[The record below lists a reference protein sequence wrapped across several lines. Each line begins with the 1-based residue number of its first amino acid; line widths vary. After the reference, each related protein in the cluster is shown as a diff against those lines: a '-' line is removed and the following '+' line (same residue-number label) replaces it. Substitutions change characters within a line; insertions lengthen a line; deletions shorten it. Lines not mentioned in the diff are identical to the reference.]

1 MKKYIQKIL
10 RGLKAF
16 LSKKFPSFATRVE
29 EVIADTIDVEDVV
42 EQYCYHHEFV
52 TNEQVY
58 DIVDDRM
65 DNAEW
70 DISDHERDL
79 IHLFEAEEF
88 IRSSDIESMIDE
100 RVEGLLH
107 EDDFEDSLRN
117 YGYLNKLIKKEVQ
130 DYLSQN
136 YEVRFILSEKDSTS

>member
-16 LSKKFPSFATRVE
+16 LSKKFPSFTTRVE
-29 EVIADTIDVEDVV
+29 RVIADTIDVDDAID
-42 EQYCYHHEFV
+42 QYCSDQEYA
-52 TNEQVY
+52 TNDLVY

-65 DNAEW
+65 ENLGW
-70 DISDHERDL
+70 DIDDHERDL

-88 IRSSDIESMIDE
+88 LRSSDIESMIDE